1 MAKREA
7 IDMSKEVG
15 KPLAKLLKRT
25 LDVFWILGWIVLLL
39 LVVTAVVQTIH
50 FQSITNTIALVALVG
65 FVMVLLFIILQLRRI
80 LSTVVDDQPFVF
92 ANVARFRS
100 IGYSTLVLGALLLV
114 KDLYFKGWNT
124 FVILNADDAGITTN
138 VQVAL
143 PFLFGILALLLA
155 EIFKLG
161 YEIYEE
167 NRLTI

>member
-1 MAKREA
+1 
-7 IDMSKEVG
+7 MSKEVG

-39 LVVTAVVQTIH
+39 LVATAVVQTIH

-80 LSTVVDDQPFVF
+80 LSTVVDDQPFVL

-114 KDLYFKGWNT
+114 KDLYLKGWNT